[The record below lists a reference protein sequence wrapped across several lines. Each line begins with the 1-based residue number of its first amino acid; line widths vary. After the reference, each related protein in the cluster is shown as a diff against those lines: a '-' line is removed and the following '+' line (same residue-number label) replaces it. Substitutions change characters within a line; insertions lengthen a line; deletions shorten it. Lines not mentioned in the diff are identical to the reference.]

1 MWKPA
6 ALAITTV
13 AIVSQLGA
21 TDCGQVLRDPG
32 FDLWCGESLCAWK
45 LERGTISRVATWHS
59 ADSGVALGDDSAI
72 EQLAPV
78 NSLDTS
84 CITFDLVAN
93 IDDDAEV
100 FLNVDIEGDGTLEMH
115 ERLPSAHWKPL
126 SYSIGLAGPYDGIR
140 FELTKNGAG
149 NAVLAQI
156 GASTSSTCDGLSR
169 LDPGPRPDGAA
180 CLSPQQCASGLCV
193 DGGATASSL
202 LGLTC
207 GRCDPAQPCA
217 SPDEVCGFGVAIS
230 PILAVPLTCVAKAS
244 VPLGEHCLSNAEC
257 ASNLCNQFTCSS
269 CNDTTVCPPGQTCN
283 PAWGGVTET
292 IRVPGPFVC
301 GGGEAKAVKGAPC
314 GTDDDCAGGH
324 CSGTPI
330 KECNDGRPCVTDAQC
345 PLDTSLTSTTCTIA
359 GVSGG
364 SCD

>member
-1 MWKPA
+1 MWK
-6 ALAITTV
+6 LVVTIAIIT
-13 AIVSQLGA
+13 QLGA

-45 LERGTISRVATWHS
+45 IERGTITRVATWHE
-59 ADSGVALGDDSAI
+59 ADAGVALGDDSAI

-78 NSLDTS
+78 NSLDGD

-93 IDDDAEV
+93 IDDNAEV
-100 FLNVDIEGDGTLEMH
+100 YLNVDIEGDGTLEMH

-126 SYSIGLAGPYDGIR
+126 SYSIALQAPYDGIR
-140 FELTKNGAG
+140 FELTKAGNG

-156 GASTSSTCDGLSR
+156 GASTSSTCGGLTR

-180 CLSPQQCASGLCV
+180 CVTAEQCKSGLCV
-193 DGGATASSL
+193 DGTATASSL

-207 GRCDPAQPCA
+207 GGCDPAVPCA
-217 SPDEVCGFGVAIS
+217 NANEVCGIGVAIG
-230 PILAVPLTCVAKAS
+230 PILAVPLACVPKAS
-244 VPLGEHCLSNAEC
+244 AVLGERCLSNAEC
-257 ASNLCNQFTCSS
+257 ASNICNHDTCSA
-269 CNDTTVCPPGQTCN
+269 CDDTTTCPSGQTCN

-292 IRVPGPFVC
+292 VIVPGPFVC
-301 GGGEAKAVKGAPC
+301 GGGEAKAAKGAAC
-314 GTDDDCAGGH
+314 GTDDDCLSSH
-324 CSGTPI
+324 CTGTPI
-330 KECNDGRPCVTDAQC
+330 KECPDARPCVTNDQC
-345 PLDTSLTSTTCTIA
+345 PVDTSLTSTTCTNV